1 MNLLRTD
8 ILLDEEKLLLSKI
21 SSGDEVSFQVLYNK
35 HRKWIFRYIL
45 KIIKS
50 DVLAEEILHDVFLK
64 IWQHQSLHEIEN
76 IESYLKIVTRNTT
89 LNVLRKTNL
98 ELLVNNQLTKNWDE
112 GHNETEEII
121 SLNDAVNVLN
131 QAIEQLTPQ
140 QKLVYNLC
148 KHQGLKYAQVAEHLA
163 ISPLTVKTHM
173 QHTLRFL
180 RNYLKKYND
189 LALLF
194 VLFKLLMVKK

>member
-1 MNLLRTD
+1 MQNEVPFD
-8 ILLDEEKLLLSKI
+8 QEKLLLSKI
-21 SSGDEVSFQVLYNK
+21 SLGDELAFRILFKQ
-35 HRKWIFRYIL
+35 HRKWVYSYVV

-64 IWQHQSLHEIEN
+64 IWQHPNLGEIEN
-76 IESYLKIVTRNTT
+76 IESYLKIITRNAT
-89 LNVLRKTNL
+89 LSRLRRTNL
-98 ELLVNNQLTKNWDE
+98 EIMVNNQLNKNWE
-112 GHNETEEII
+112 EAHNETEEII
-121 SLNDAVNVLN
+121 LLNDSVKVLN

-148 KHQGLKYAQVAEHLA
+148 KHEGLKYAQVAEQLA

-189 LALLF
+189 LTLLIICF
-194 VLFKLLMVKK
+194 ELLTEKK

>member
-1 MNLLRTD
+1 VNLLRND
-8 ILLDEEKLLLSKI
+8 ILQDEEKLLLSKI
-21 SSGDEVSFQVLYNK
+21 SLGDEVSFRVLFNS
-35 HRKWIFRYIL
+35 HRKWIYSYAL

-64 IWQHQSLHEIEN
+64 IWQHKNLSEIDT
-76 IESYLKIVTRNTT
+76 IEFYLRTVTRNIT
-89 LNVLRKTNL
+89 LNMLRRINL
-98 ELLVNNQLTKNWDE
+98 EVMVNNQLSKSWE
-112 GHNETEEII
+112 EAHNETEEMIL
-121 SLNDAVNVLN
+121 LNDSVQVLN

-140 QKLVYNLC
+140 QKMVYNLC
-148 KHQGLKYAQVAEHLA
+148 KNKGLKYAQVAEQLA

-189 LALLF
+189 LTLLIICF
-194 VLFKLLMVKK
+194 ELLSEK

>member
-1 MNLLRTD
+1 MNLLRND
-8 ILLDEEKLLLSKI
+8 ILQDEEKLLLSKI
-21 SSGDEVSFQVLYNK
+21 SLGDEVSFRVLFNS
-35 HRKWIFRYIL
+35 HRKWIYSYAL

-64 IWQHQSLHEIEN
+64 IWQHKNLSEIDT
-76 IESYLKIVTRNTT
+76 IEFYLRTVTRNIT
-89 LNVLRKTNL
+89 LNMLRRINL
-98 ELLVNNQLTKNWDE
+98 EVMVNNQLSKSWE
-112 GHNETEEII
+112 EAHNETEEMIL
-121 SLNDAVNVLN
+121 LNDSVQVLN

-140 QKLVYNLC
+140 QKMVYNLC
-148 KHQGLKYAQVAEHLA
+148 KNKGLKYAQVAEQLA

-189 LALLF
+189 LTLLIICF
-194 VLFKLLMVKK
+194 ELLSEK